1 MNVKFSPQAI
11 ADLIAIHTYIAD
23 QDPFAAGRILSRLR
37 QVTET
42 LGQFPLLGR
51 PGAVDGTREF
61 AVSGLPYTVIYQVV
75 STAELDILTI
85 LHQRKLYPP
94 SQD

>member
-11 ADLIAIHTYIAD
+11 ADLIAIHTYISD
-23 QDPFAAGRILSRLR
+23 QDTFAAGRILSRLR

-51 PGAVDGTREF
+51 PGAVAGTREF
-61 AVSGLPYTVIYQVV
+61 AVPGLPYTVIYQVV

-94 SQD
+94 SED

>member
-1 MNVKFSPQAI
+1 MNVRFSPQAT
-11 ADLIAIHTYIAD
+11 ADLIAIHTFIAD
-23 QDPFAAGRILSRLR
+23 QDPSAAGRILSRLR
-37 QVTET
+37 QITET

-61 AVSGLPYTVIYQVV
+61 AVNGLPYTVIYRVV
-75 STAELDILTI
+75 STAELDIVTI

-94 SQD
+94 FDE